1 MHNCQKVAY
10 LGGLGSYSHIGCQMK
25 FPEAEQVSYA
35 TFADAFT
42 AVKTGECDMGL
53 IPIENAIAGRVADVH
68 QLLPGSGLFIVGELF
83 VPINHCL
90 LGQKGAT
97 LADIFEVHSHVQALS
112 QCRGFL
118 TRHGLKTISAPD
130 TSSAAA
136 MVAREG
142 NRACAAIAHR
152 SVAEIHGL
160 SIIANGIEDFEK
172 NVTRFVVL
180 SRERSARIDCFAQP
194 ITTISFDLGGNPSN
208 LHDAL
213 GGFADNEINITR
225 IESYLSRQTLN
236 SSSFMIDFEGTT
248 DDVRVRRIL
257 ERLNKVAD
265 QIHLF
270 GTYES
275 AKQAQAKPKSLQPQ
289 SV

>member
-1 MHNCQKVAY
+1 MPERQKVAY

-25 FPEAEQVSYA
+25 FPDAEQVSYC
-35 TFADAFT
+35 TFADAFS
-42 AVKTGECDMGL
+42 AVQTGECDIGL
-53 IPIENAIAGRVADVH
+53 VPIENSIAGRVADVH

-90 LGQKGAT
+90 LGKKGAT

-112 QCRGFL
+112 QCGGFL

-136 MVAREG
+136 KVAGED
-142 NRACAAIAHR
+142 NRTFAAIAHR
-152 SVAEIHGL
+152 SVAEIHDL
-160 SIIANGIEDFEK
+160 SIIADGIEDFEK

-180 SRERSARIDCFAQP
+180 SRQRSARIDCFAQP
-194 ITTISFDLGGNPSN
+194 ITTISFDLGGSPSN
-208 LHDAL
+208 LHNAL
-213 GGFADNEINITR
+213 GGFADNEINVTR
-225 IESYLSRQTLN
+225 IESYISRQTLN
-236 SSSFMIDFEGTT
+236 SSSFMIDFEGST

-257 ERLNKVAD
+257 ERLGKVAD
-265 QIHLF
+265 EIHLF

-275 AKQAQAKPKSLQPQ
+275 AKHALEKSPSLQSH